1 MKKKSL
7 RAILCFSLWK
17 KAPDLLTI
25 RRERLA
31 NTQENK
37 LLMGIYPKIGI
48 DWINV
53 QGLVE
58 IRIMLFIEVT
68 VLCFRFVTK
77 AMLLPQK
84 CFGCW

>member
-1 MKKKSL
+1 MKKKNSEVFYSIFNIRKMKKKSL

-37 LLMGIYPKIGI
+37 RLMGIYPKIGI

-58 IRIMLFIEVT
+58 I
-68 VLCFRFVTK
+68 
-77 AMLLPQK
+77 
-84 CFGCW
+84 